1 MHSKDLSKQSSWAV
15 EVLSVILSLKINGGT
30 VMDVLAAVARWS
42 FVWYPSHSRLNH
54 PGWWEAGTW
63 RRGWDRCAYNSRR
76 AIHAP
81 VSSFLP
87 GLAYQW
93 AESVVT

>member
-30 VMDVLAAVARWS
+30 VMDMLAAVARRS
-42 FVWYPSHSRLNH
+42 FVWYPNHSRLNH

-63 RRGWDRCAYNSRR
+63 GRTRDRCAYNSRR
-76 AIHAP
+76 ACSH
-81 VSSFLP
+81 VFLP
-87 GLAYQW
+87 AWVSLPMG
-93 AESVVT
+93 